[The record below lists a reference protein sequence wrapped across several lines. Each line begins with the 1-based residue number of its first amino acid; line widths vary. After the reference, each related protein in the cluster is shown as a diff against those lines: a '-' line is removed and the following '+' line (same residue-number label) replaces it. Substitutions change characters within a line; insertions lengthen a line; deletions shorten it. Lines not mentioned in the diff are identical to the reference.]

1 MDKASAAKR
10 RKLAGLAAVFLPLA
24 TLGLPGNADAKI
36 IKIVIA
42 KKAPAFEGATFG
54 AVGAYEQLDGTAYGE
69 IDPRDPL
76 NAVIT
81 DIALAP
87 RNAGG
92 MVEYSMGISILK
104 PVDMSKG
111 NRTLLYEVVNR
122 GRKNLPALNIGGDG
136 AKAGDGFLE
145 HEGYTQAWSGWEGDI
160 TAGIKI
166 ALPVAANP
174 DGSPI
179 TGQVRAEYILTA
191 ASATVNVT
199 APPAYESASL
209 DNKGA
214 TLTRRVHQN
223 DARETIDNSKWAF
236 ADCKMRRSPAS
247 RMPARSASTAALTP
261 TTSTSSSTPR
271 RTRRS
276 PASVLRRRGISQRSC
291 AAISATVPGKRGDC
305 RVARAV
311 HSTAPSTTR

>member
-10 RKLAGLAAVFLPLA
+10 RKLAGLAAAFLPLA

-87 RNAGG
+87 RNARG

-136 AKAGDGFLE
+136 AKAGRRLPGARGLYAGLE
-145 HEGYTQAWSGWEGDI
+145 RLGGRHHGRASR
-160 TAGIKI
+160 
-166 ALPVAANP
+166 
-174 DGSPI
+174 SRCRSRPI
-179 TGQVRAEYILTA
+179 PT
-191 ASATVNVT
+191 
-199 APPAYESASL
+199 
-209 DNKGA
+209 D
-214 TLTRRVHQN
+214 
-223 DARETIDNSKWAF
+223 
-236 ADCKMRRSPAS
+236 RRSPARCARNISS
-247 RMPARSASTAALTP
+247 RPPAR
-261 TTSTSSSTPR
+261 R
-271 RTRRS
+271 
-276 PASVLRRRGISQRSC
+276 
-291 AAISATVPGKRGDC
+291 
-305 RVARAV
+305 
-311 HSTAPSTTR
+311 